1 MSRQINPLVFTA
13 KEDIECPVAFL
24 PSANDYQSVQGIMP
38 IKYGADVLLLV
49 VTFFWGITFVI
60 VKEAIETV
68 GVFLFL
74 SQRFILAFIVMTLIC
89 AVLRRPL
96 SQDVIRRG
104 IALGVLLFGA
114 YAFQTAALVWTTASN
129 TAFLTGLNIV
139 IVSIISAFILKHH
152 LGANMIVGVLLAAAG
167 LFFLCTD
174 GSWSF
179 NKGDLLAIAC
189 AFFVAVHLI
198 LTARYARKSDVYW
211 LTAIQLGTVA
221 ILSTAGAVMAGDGGA
236 VLTRH
241 PQILWALIICVLFAT
256 VFAFLVQ
263 TSMQRFTTP
272 THTALIFCM
281 EPVFGALYAAYAL
294 GERLGSWGYLGAVL
308 IFSGMILSEIAFPAR
323 TPEDVPKV

>member
-1 MSRQINPLVFTA
+1 MS
-13 KEDIECPVAFL
+13 K
-24 PSANDYQSVQGIMP
+24 
-38 IKYGADVLLLV
+38 KYGADALLLV

-60 VKEAIETV
+60 VKEAVELV

-89 AVLRRPL
+89 AILRRPL
-96 SQDVIRRG
+96 LIDVARRG
-104 IALGVLLFGA
+104 IALGILLFGA
-114 YAFQTAALVWTTASN
+114 YAFQTAALLWTTASN

-139 IVSIISAFILKHH
+139 IVSIISALILKHH
-152 LGANMIVGVLLAAAG
+152 LGVNMVAGVFLAAAG

-179 NKGDLLAIAC
+179 NKGDVLAITC
-189 AFFVAVHLI
+189 AFFIAFHLI
-198 LTARYARKSDVYW
+198 LTARYARESDVYW
-211 LTAIQLGTVA
+211 LTAIQLGVVA
-221 ILSTAGAVMAGDGGA
+221 LLSTGGAFMVGDGGA
-236 VLTRH
+236 VLTWR
-241 PQILWALIICVLFAT
+241 PQILWALVICVLFAT

-294 GERLGSWGYLGAVL
+294 GERLGSWGYFGAVL

-323 TPEDVPKV
+323 APADPPKV